1 MMSLQRTRT
10 RMQLQSRERERERES
25 TYRGEDAQEVREEE
39 GDKSGQVLIA
49 QVVARGEH
57 LEALDGAVHELR
69 VVHVEALD
77 CFHANKQTNKQTS
90 ISLCTHEDH
99 E

>member
-1 MMSLQRTRT
+1 MSNDELTTRANKNCSY
-10 RMQLQSRERERERES
+10 SRERERERES

-57 LEALDGAVHELR
+57 LEALDGTVHELR

-77 CFHANKQTNKQTS
+77 CFHANKQTS